1 MEQPAETETAELVE
15 RLARYPASRYPAQ
28 HATAAFRLA
37 TVHLQYGRS
46 DQAVPL
52 LGTAYET
59 FGRLDMRLEQTKALM
74 MHGVALRQGDRNDLA
89 SVTFERA
96 ARAFGAL
103 EQPAEEAAA
112 FYNLGLSLHHNGDP
126 TAAQAALSR
135 AYDLFLAAGHLA
147 RAGAAARERG
157 AYLLTSGRIGAA
169 RTVLEDA
176 ADLAHRANDLPG
188 LGAATNALG
197 LAYLASDD
205 PAAAVREFSRAVG
218 AYPRSLRPAEHAMVK
233 ANLAVA
239 YERSGQHAR
248 ARLTARQALAI
259 TSAEPPVRDQAQHV
273 VERLHVLTGLD
284 LLTVLDAEP
293 IPRWPALIREEV
305 LRWCEAPRPERRSA
319 IRGFLNG
326 LLERPGLGYD
336 LAESLLSVIIEL
348 PPPPYARMVSSI
360 VQVTAELTPPGRER
374 IHAIIGS
381 AMARFAIPQ
390 WQRLAAS
397 LNAAEA
403 AAGRDGVWQ

>member
-147 RAGAAARERG
+147 RARARR
-157 AYLLTSGRIGAA
+157 
-169 RTVLEDA
+169 
-176 ADLAHRANDLPG
+176 RAN
-188 LGAATNALG
+188 
-197 LAYLASDD
+197 
-205 PAAAVREFSRAVG
+205 AVPT
-218 AYPRSLRPAEHAMVK
+218 Y
-233 ANLAVA
+233 
-239 YERSGQHAR
+239 
-248 ARLTARQALAI
+248 
-259 TSAEPPVRDQAQHV
+259 
-273 VERLHVLTGLD
+273 
-284 LLTVLDAEP
+284 
-293 IPRWPALIREEV
+293 
-305 LRWCEAPRPERRSA
+305 
-319 IRGFLNG
+319 
-326 LLERPGLGYD
+326 
-336 LAESLLSVIIEL
+336 
-348 PPPPYARMVSSI
+348 
-360 VQVTAELTPPGRER
+360 
-374 IHAIIGS
+374 
-381 AMARFAIPQ
+381 
-390 WQRLAAS
+390 
-397 LNAAEA
+397 
-403 AAGRDGVWQ
+403 